1 MATPK
6 KSKARETK
14 PEIVVFSLVGES
26 ACEECGSE
34 LPRGEYLT
42 KRQEQGLCVEC
53 AGLGDLCFLPRG
65 DAALTRR
72 AGKYSRVRAV
82 VVRWSRARKRYE
94 RQGLLVEEAALVRAE
109 AECLEDA
116 DARARERERA
126 AIRRARVDREYSARF
141 AERVREVYPR
151 CPAGEAEVI
160 ADWTCRKHT
169 GRIGRSAAA
178 KSLEES
184 AVILAVRAHVRHRH
198 TNYDDLLFSDVDRA
212 EAREQ
217 VHEDVD
223 RVLAAWGVDLAEKA
237 PDLEHD

>member
-6 KSKARETK
+6 KSKSRKTK

-26 ACEECGSE
+26 ACDECDSE
-34 LPRGEYLT
+34 LPSGEYLT
-42 KRQEQGLCVEC
+42 KRQEQGLCMEC

-82 VVRWSRARKRYE
+82 VVRWARARKRYE
-94 RQGLLVEEAALVRAE
+94 RQGLLVEESALVRAE
-109 AECLEDA
+109 AECLGDA

-126 AIRRARVDREYSARF
+126 AIRRARVDREYATRF
-141 AERVREVYPR
+141 AERIREVYPR
-151 CPAGEAEVI
+151 CPLEEARAI
-160 ADWTCRKHT
+160 AEWTCRKHT

-198 TNYDDLLFSDVDRA
+198 TNYDDLLYSEVDRA
-212 EAREQ
+212 EARER

-223 RVLAAWGVDLAEKA
+223 RVLVAWGA
-237 PDLEHD
+237 PI